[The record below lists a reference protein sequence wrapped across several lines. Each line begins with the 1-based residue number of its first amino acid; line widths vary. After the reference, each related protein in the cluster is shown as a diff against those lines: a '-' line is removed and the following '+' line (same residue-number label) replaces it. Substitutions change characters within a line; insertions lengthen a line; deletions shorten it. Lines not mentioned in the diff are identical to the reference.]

1 MLSFVSIKNLS
12 AVTNLAKI
20 PGDEIS
26 LFCNSWLQSLWRQ
39 PGSKYLRKLPYH
51 LFTSLEAASEIS
63 SCSSSYHRK
72 SVLGKAPSINQLSY

>member
-12 AVTNLAKI
+12 AITNLAKI
-20 PGDEIS
+20 PEDQIS

-63 SCSSSYHRK
+63 SYRGK
-72 SVLGKAPSINQLSY
+72 SILGTAPSINQFSY